1 MLGWVYLLAKRKKN
15 QLHDLNVDDVVNV
28 DFKTCSKGNWHP
40 PKHYTVT
47 SLNNFMINPFRK
59 ENSEND
65 DEEYKNIHAG
75 IEIGTE
81 ATRPDII
88 ERARKH
94 NLIKLSKTTLHN
106 HGRWNT
112 LYWSFRKA

>member
-1 MLGWVYLLAKRKKN
+1 
-15 QLHDLNVDDVVNV
+15 
-28 DFKTCSKGNWHP
+28 
-40 PKHYTVT
+40 
-47 SLNNFMINPFRK
+47 MINPFRK

-94 NLIKLSKTTLHN
+94 NLIKLSKTTYTITEDGIHICHLSQFTVIHPCYSTSA
-106 HGRWNT
+106 R
-112 LYWSFRKA
+112 FFQ